1 MQKAY
6 RGVNTQ
12 RFHKTN
18 KKSYKKDGINH
29 SNPCQFQQIVVN
41 LHPQETDKNMAL
53 IKSYRGLSPK
63 WGRDCYFSENA
74 TIVGDVTMGD
84 ECSVWFNA
92 VVRGD
97 VAPITIGNCTNIQ
110 DGSCVHVTF
119 DTGPT
124 HIGNYVTIGHNVT
137 VHACTIHDHALIGMG
152 STLLDGCE
160 VGEGSIV
167 AAGAL
172 VLQNT
177 KIPAGE
183 IWGGVPAK
191 YLKPVR
197 PGQTDNAEHYVAYSK
212 FYLEEE

>member
-1 MQKAY
+1 
-6 RGVNTQ
+6 
-12 RFHKTN
+12 
-18 KKSYKKDGINH
+18 
-29 SNPCQFQQIVVN
+29 
-41 LHPQETDKNMAL
+41 MAL
-53 IKSYRGLSPK
+53 IKSYKGMAPK
-63 WGRDCYFSENA
+63 WGKDCYFSENA

-97 VAPITIGNCTNIQ
+97 VAYVKMGNRVNVQ
-110 DGSCVHVTF
+110 DGACVHVTNKI
-119 DTGPT
+119 GPT
-124 HIGNYVTIGHNVT
+124 IIEDDVSIGHNAT
-137 VHACTIHDHALIGMG
+137 VHACTIHDNALIGMG

-160 VGEGSIV
+160 IGEGSIV

-191 YLKPVR
+191 YIKPVR
-197 PGQTDNAEHYVAYSK
+197 PGQTDNAKHYVEYSK
-212 FYLEEE
+212 YYLNEE